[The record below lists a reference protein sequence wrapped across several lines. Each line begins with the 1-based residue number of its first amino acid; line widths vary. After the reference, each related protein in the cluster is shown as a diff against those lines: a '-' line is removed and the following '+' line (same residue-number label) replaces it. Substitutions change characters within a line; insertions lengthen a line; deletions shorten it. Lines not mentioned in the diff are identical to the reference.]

1 MDLNPKGPELY
12 KLVKD
17 PKQEPRTLTSGDP
30 RLQQVTDGGNTIL
43 HVAANFKNTKAATKI
58 LDLDLSLLCKTNKKG
73 DTPMHIAARLGCLE
87 MVELLIKRKED
98 VKEGK
103 KLLTTENSE
112 KDTAL
117 HVAVRK
123 GHLRIVE
130 LLTKEDKTLAMMI
143 NEAKESPLFLAVD
156 REFYSIASVI
166 LDLQQCSVQGRK
178 KMNALHA
185 AVIRT
190 HKSKS
195 PQYIACLLPSSSLKK
210 KKK

>member
-1 MDLNPKGPELY
+1 MDHNPNVPELY
-12 KLVKD
+12 KFVKD
-17 PKQEPRTLTSGDP
+17 PKQELPRTLTCGDP
-30 RLQQVTDGGNTIL
+30 RLQEVTCGDNTIL

-58 LDLDLSLLCKTNKKG
+58 LDLDRSLLCKTNKKG

-87 MVELLIKRKED
+87 MVELLIKRTKED
-98 VKEGK
+98 VEEGR

-117 HVAVRK
+117 LVAVRK

-130 LLTKEDKTLAMMI
+130 LLIEEDETLAMMI

-156 REFYSIASVI
+156 REFYSIALVI
-166 LDLQQCSVQGRK
+166 LDLQQCSVEGRK
-178 KMNALHA
+178 KINALHA

-190 HKSKS
+190 HKSK
-195 PQYIACLLPSSSLKK
+195 
-210 KKK
+210 